1 MTDARILAV
10 LCAMLLPGAVMAQ
23 DDTGGK
29 IDYKLTAAYYAAQDK
44 NDGKDVNLRASLAS
58 GNLWIG
64 HYRDKEG
71 FHQTRIGGDT
81 RAEYEMA
88 RIGLSL
94 EAASGG
100 YKGVYLGAELGGD
113 TFAIAGLSRSNLR
126 PFYNLSFDPSDTLT
140 LGVGTRA
147 IKNSDVQLFTV
158 WDNRLHTGQRVTHLN
173 WRLKVAEG
181 ERLTVNYSYKTGMID
196 TGRDIHG
203 MGLTVGYDY
212 NNYFFRAGVDQY
224 ANFTASRINR
234 FAAGF
239 RF

>member
-1 MTDARILAV
+1 MTTVRLLAV
-10 LCAMLLPGAVMAQ
+10 LCAMLPGAVLAQ
-23 DDTGGK
+23 DDAGGK
-29 IDYKLTAAYYAAQDK
+29 IDYKLTAAYYAAQDH
-44 NDGKDVNLRASLAS
+44 NDGKDVNLRASLAG
-58 GNLWIG
+58 GNLWLG
-64 HYRDKEG
+64 HYRDRDG

-81 RAEYEMA
+81 RVDYDLA

-126 PFYNLSFDPSDTLT
+126 PFYNLGFDPSDTLT

-147 IKNSDVQLFTV
+147 IKDTDLQLFTV

-181 ERLTVNYSYKTGMID
+181 QRLTVNYSYKTGMIE
-196 TGRDIHG
+196 TGREIHG
-203 MGLTVGYDY
+203 QGLTIGYDY
-212 NNYFFRAGVDQY
+212 NNYFFRVGVDPY
-224 ANFTASRINR
+224 ANFTPSRLHR
-234 FAAGF
+234 FAAGI